1 MAGALIAID
10 IGGTKLA
17 AGVVS
22 PRGEVVARA
31 RRPTPPVPDGEAIYS
46 ALTEAVAE
54 AVQQAGEGL
63 CLQGVGVGSGG
74 PMNVRE
80 GLVSPLNMPGWRDF
94 PLVARLQADLELPVV
109 LDNDAKAFAVGE
121 YLFGAGQGHPD
132 MMGVVVST
140 GVGGGVI
147 TSGRL
152 LHGRTLNAGHV
163 GHQVA
168 EPDGPRCA
176 CGGYGCVE
184 AIASG
189 PSIVRL
195 LRAQMEAGRRSVLR
209 ETPGDRLT
217 AQVVAEAARGGDAL
231 AMEGFE
237 RAGRALGVGF
247 AGAAALLDLDLIVLG
262 GGVSHVGDLLLVPLR
277 ETLDRHAGLEYIYG
291 QVQVVP
297 SRNALDAGLVGAAAL
312 ALQDGAGMPS
322 WQ

>member
-1 MAGALIAID
+1 MADALIAID
-10 IGGTKLA
+10 VGGTKLA

-31 RRPTPPVPDGEAIYS
+31 RRSTPPVRDGEAIYS
-46 ALTEAVAE
+46 TLLEVVTEAI
-54 AVQQAGEGL
+54 QQAGEGWS
-63 CLQGVGVGSGG
+63 LQGVGVGSGG
-74 PMNVRE
+74 PMNLRE

-94 PLVARLQADLELPVV
+94 PLVARLRADLRLPVV
-109 LDNDAKAFAVGE
+109 LDNDAKAFALGE

-152 LHGRTLNAGHV
+152 LHGRTQNAGHV

-168 EPDGPRCA
+168 EPDGPRCL

-195 LRAQMEAGRRSVLR
+195 LRAQLDQGRASVLR
-209 ETPGDRLT
+209 DIPGDRLS
-217 AQVVAEAARGGDAL
+217 AQMVAEAARDGDAL
-231 AMEGFE
+231 AIESFE

-247 AGAAALLDLDLIVLG
+247 GGAAALLDIDLIVLG
-262 GGVSHVGDLLLVPLR
+262 GGVSHAGDLLLVPLR
-277 ETLDRHAGLEYIYG
+277 ETLSRHSGLEYIRG
-291 QVQVVP
+291 QLQVVP
-297 SRNALDAGLVGAAAL
+297 SHNALDAGLVGAAAL
-312 ALQDGAGMPS
+312 ALHDSPAPAA
-322 WQ
+322 